1 MGARWHPLRMIARPQ
16 LQDRPRATLVLASSL
31 MLFTEL
37 ALIRWIAA
45 YVVYVAYFTN
55 FVLLPSFPGV
65 GLGFLRAHRPD
76 SDFRRAPAAL
86 AAIVLLVALLPVTI
100 SHVGGGRVFVGLFG
114 IAALPSWVML
124 PLIFAGVTITLM
136 CVSSGAARLFS
147 RFEPLEAYRWDILGS
162 VVGIA
167 TFTLLAFAGTRP
179 IVWGAL

>member
-1 MGARWHPLRMIARPQ
+1 MAPSPLIARAD
-16 LQDRPRATLVLASSL
+16 LRERPRAALVLASAL

-55 FVLLPSFPGV
+55 FVLLASFLGV
-65 GLGFLRAHRPD
+65 GLGFLRAHRPE
-76 SDFRRAPAAL
+76 SDFRRVPAAL
-86 AAIVLLVALLPVTI
+86 AGIVLLVALLPVTI

-124 PLIFAGVTITLM
+124 PLIFAGVTVTLA
-136 CVSSGAARLFS
+136 CVSSGAARLFG

-162 VVGIA
+162 IVGIA
-167 TFTLLAFAGTRP
+167 A
-179 IVWGAL
+179 